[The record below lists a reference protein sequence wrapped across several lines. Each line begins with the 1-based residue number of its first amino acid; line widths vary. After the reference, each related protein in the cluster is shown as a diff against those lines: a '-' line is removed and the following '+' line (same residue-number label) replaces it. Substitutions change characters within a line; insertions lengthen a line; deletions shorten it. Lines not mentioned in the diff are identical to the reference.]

1 MNKLEQIKQGFEYTR
16 SILNSLTISGID
28 NCKKVSIIYNN
39 IEILLTMIAN
49 GEITVVD
56 NTEEK
61 SSTKKKW
68 F

>member
-1 MNKLEQIKQGFEYTR
+1 MNKLEQIRQGFEYTKN
-16 SILNSLTISGID
+16 ILNSLTISGID

-56 NTEEK
+56 NAEEK
-61 SSTKKKW
+61 ASTKKK
-68 F
+68 